1 VEDSTAV
8 AASTV
13 GEAFTAAAV
22 IDKGRFD
29 LQKAPCDMENEIM
42 HTTNLISETSP
53 RPRLNWMA
61 ALAAV
66 GLLAA
71 GCSQLSPAQ
80 GVQPQTFSSPGEATE
95 ALFQAVQNNDEEALE
110 RILGGGREVTSS
122 SDEMDDKLER
132 ERFRQKYQQMHRLVQ
147 EPDGSTVLY
156 VGAENWPFPIPLLSK
171 NGAWYFDSDAGSGE
185 IQFRTIGENEITAI
199 QVCHVVAKAK
209 PRTEKDEKETIG
221 DDPIRQYGQSL
232 VRGSAAKINTSTPNT
247 NRQSSSFH
255 GYYFRPVTGDTAAGP
270 NNRASG
276 SRKTSALALVAF
288 PADYRSSG
296 VMTFIVTKG
305 GGVYEKDLGSKTTTV
320 AKDLERG
327 PDSSWHTA
335 Q

>member
-1 VEDSTAV
+1 M

-13 GEAFTAAAV
+13 GEAFTVVAD
-22 IDKGRFD
+22 IGKGRFH
-29 LQKAPCDMENEIM
+29 LRKAPYDMENEIM
-42 HTTNLISETSP
+42 HTTNLMSETSP
-53 RPRLNWMA
+53 RPRLNWMP
-61 ALAAV
+61 ALAAL

-80 GVQPQTFSSPGEATE
+80 GVQPQTFSSPGEATK

-110 RILGGGREVTSS
+110 RILGGDKEVTSS
-122 SDEMDDKLER
+122 SDEIGDKLER
-132 ERFRQKYQQMHRLVQ
+132 ERFSQKYQQMHRLVQ

-185 IQFRTIGENEITAI
+185 IRFRTIGENEITAI

-209 PRTEKDEKETIG
+209 ESSEKETTG
-221 DDPIRQYGQSL
+221 DDPIRQYARSL
-232 VRGSAAKINTSTPNT
+232 VSESAANTKTSTPNT
-247 NRQSSSFH
+247 DKQSSSFH

-276 SRKTSALALVAF
+276 SRQTNALALVAF

-296 VMTFIVTKG
+296 VMTFMVTKS

-320 AKDLERG
+320 AKDLVRG
-327 PDSSWHTA
+327 PDSSWHAA